1 MSTLPLFDNP
11 MPTPLQRK
19 EVGMEKVARH
29 AEQISPEWLKRCR
42 QILIIFADERSLRSK
57 PFLTEEFRKHAKASG
72 LDEIHDD
79 RAYGIVIRDA
89 AKDGLIKSAGYRTDQ
104 YCSPKTQWEKA

>member
-11 MPTPLQRK
+11 FPTPLQRK

-29 AEQISPEWLKRCR
+29 AEQISPEWRKRCR
-42 QILIIFADERSLRSK
+42 QILIVFADERSLWSR
-57 PFLTEEFRKHAKASG
+57 PFLTQEFREYAKDTG

-79 RAYGIVIRDA
+79 RAFGIVIRDA
-89 AKDGLIKSAGYRTDQ
+89 AKEGLIKSAGYRVDQ
-104 YCSPKTQWEKA
+104 YCSPKTQWERA